1 MISVCNSTLKIVA
14 PTNIDHQPSA
24 NLVLVPCIVWVQMI
38 RTCHVQFLTQW
49 IITTA
54 QPVVHRSA
62 ILRPSQEAT
71 LVLKILSL
79 ILRGVRTLR
88 HQAPNSFFWGGHPS
102 AQKNGY
108 PFRYMKKDPPYGNR
122 LLERICGVFAYL
134 FRASW
139 MHFFGKKIHLDI
151 YWLVVF
157 NPSKRYQ
164 SNWIMSPNRIK
175 MKNIWNH
182 HPVLL

>member
-1 MISVCNSTLKIVA
+1 MALGPPDQWSTQHNRYIHDSVCNSTLKIVA

-108 PFRYMKKDPPYGNR
+108 PFRYMKKIHLTETACWSAFVGFS
-122 LLERICGVFAYL
+122 LI
-134 FRASW
+134 
-139 MHFFGKKIHLDI
+139 FFVHPGCTFLGKKSTLTFTGWWFQPI
-151 YWLVVF
+151 
-157 NPSKRYQ
+157 
-164 SNWIMSPNRIK
+164 
-175 MKNIWNH
+175 
-182 HPVLL
+182 